1 MTCSKVLNGAQT
13 VLVVVAL
20 EDWRV
25 ELITYQSAKP
35 FVERWHHSRKVNG
48 LHISQCFGLFRSRP
62 DFFGIP
68 EMIGVAMY
76 GKPAMNSQGQKW
88 CPSDPSK
95 LVELRRLCCIDGVS
109 KDAKSFFVSETIK
122 WMKKTTDFE
131 VAVAYVDP
139 EHEHTGLTY
148 IASNW
153 KLMGLTSAG
162 VVLVVDGVC
171 YHDRT
176 LRVDKPYA
184 RKIKSRSEQPDGG
197 VTIQPTAPK
206 YIFLYRL

>member
-1 MTCSKVLNGAQT
+1 MLQIVAQRGS
-13 VLVVVAL
+13 VVVAL

-35 FVERWHHSRKVNG
+35 FVERWHYSRNVNG
-48 LHISQCFGLFRSRP
+48 LHISQCFGLFRPRP
-62 DFFGIP
+62 DFFDIP
-68 EMIGVAMY
+68 EMVGVAMY
-76 GKPAMNSQGQKW
+76 GKPAMNNQGQKW
-88 CPSDPSK
+88 CPSDSSK
-95 LVELRRLCCIDGVS
+95 LVEVRRLCCVDDTPKNV
-109 KDAKSFFVSETIK
+109 KSFFIDKTVK
-122 WMKKTTDFE
+122 WMQENTDFE

-139 EHEHTGLTY
+139 ESGHTGTIY
-148 IASNW
+148 SDSNW

-162 VVLVVDGVC
+162 VVLMVDGVR

-197 VTIQPTAPK
+197 VTIQQTAPK
-206 YIFLYRL
+206 HIFLYRL